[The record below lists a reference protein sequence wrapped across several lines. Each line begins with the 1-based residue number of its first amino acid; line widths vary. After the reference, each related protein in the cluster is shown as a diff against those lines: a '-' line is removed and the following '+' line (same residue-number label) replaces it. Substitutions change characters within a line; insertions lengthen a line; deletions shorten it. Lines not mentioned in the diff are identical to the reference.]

1 MTESPTSLLTE
12 SGRETRRERFLRLA
26 PRRVDKALIAIRR
39 IGNLAA
45 PTYESTEA
53 ERQKII
59 DAVFAEANELKQSL
73 RAGRSSMN
81 RSRSEI

>member
-1 MTESPTSLLTE
+1 MTEAASNLFSE
-12 SGRETRRERFLRLA
+12 SGRESRRARFLRLA

-59 DAVFAEANELKQSL
+59 DAIFAEANELKQKLEGKSKQQEPF
-73 RAGRSSMN
+73 SF
-81 RSRSEI
+81 

>member
-1 MTESPTSLLTE
+1 LPIHLLVLLPA
-12 SGRETRRERFLRLA
+12 LRA
-26 PRRVDKALIAIRR
+26 SHQFSTVQPRRVDKALIAIRR

-59 DAVFAEANELKQSL
+59 DAIFAEANELKQKLEGKSKQHEPF
-73 RAGRSSMN
+73 SF
-81 RSRSEI
+81 